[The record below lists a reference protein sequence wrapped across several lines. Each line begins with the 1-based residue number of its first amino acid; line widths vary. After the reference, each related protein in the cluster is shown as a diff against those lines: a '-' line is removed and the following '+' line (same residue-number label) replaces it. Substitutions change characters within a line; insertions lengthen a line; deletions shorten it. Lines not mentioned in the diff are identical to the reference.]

1 MASVELRNVWKI
13 YKGDVEA
20 VKDVSWKCEDREFFS
35 ILGPSGC
42 GKSSSLRMIAGL
54 EEISK
59 GQIFFNGK
67 VMNKCAPEN
76 AMSRW
81 F

>member
-1 MASVELRNVWKI
+1 MASIELRNVWKKYGEVI
-13 YKGDVEA
+13 AVEN
-20 VKDVSWKCEDREFFS
+20 VSWKCEDGEFFS

-54 EEISK
+54 EEITA
-59 GQIFFNGK
+59 GEILFDGRVVNDLPPRDRN
-67 VMNKCAPEN
+67 V
-76 AMSRW
+76 AMV